1 MLNVD
6 IFMSK
11 YCFLCQIQKDLDLSF
26 WSKPFRPFWV
36 LWKLSIW
43 INSWFFLCFLNLNE
57 FSVSKIQLWLLPA
70 FCCLRFCK
78 TMTIQ
83 HFMGK
88 KYICYLNVEKW
99 IMCLKCNQR
108 IISDT
113 KLSTDNSKIYCLP
126 IFYKKFLNVETVY

>member
-1 MLNVD
+1 MLGVD

-11 YCFLCQIQKDLDLSF
+11 YCFLCRIQKDLDQSF

-99 IMCLKCNQR
+99 IMCLKQWVPSWWR
-108 IISDT
+108 
-113 KLSTDNSKIYCLP
+113 SKYINTEFTNARLIKCP
-126 IFYKKFLNVETVY
+126 TVG